1 MSGAA
6 EIFLGITIVGL
17 IMTVKVVMDG
27 LKSVTQLNDNIATLR
42 ASTKESELLL
52 EDQEKANA
60 ELERDMQEIKAE
72 VDKLVEKEKEMDTN
86 IKALRTDLDGHKTD
100 A

>member
-42 ASTKESELLL
+42 ASTKESELRL
-52 EDQEKANA
+52 EDQEKENE
-60 ELERDMQEIKAE
+60 ELEKEMQEIKAE
-72 VDKLVEKEKEMDTN
+72 VDKLVEKEKEMDTD
-86 IKALRTDLDGHKTD
+86 IKNLRTDLDGHKTD
-100 A
+100 V